1 IFPQDST
8 LSQPELNNYIQ
19 FLDKEVGKPKKE
31 VLKSL
36 SLDKIKK
43 IASLRYQAYD
53 KDFFNASK
61 YLLKSRKESG
71 IIGIIREKM
80 GNKVAT
86 LLWVNYLLKYKIN
99 SVNLVQHYSSAAD
112 FTYPRYEINA
122 TILDV
127 IKGINK
133 FKPGDT
139 LMFSYIP
146 GDYVPYVDFHKGE
159 TVFSGFLT
167 GEYRNVISITLF
179 YENPR
184 GGSDAS
190 YGRYPIGN
198 GILIDANNAWGY
210 GKSVPWE
217 EFKRR
222 LTQDINNIILGR

>member
-53 KDFFNASK
+53 KDFFNARK

-80 GNKVAT
+80 GDKVAT

-99 SVNLVQHYSSAAD
+99 SVNLVQHHSSAG

-139 LMFSYIP
+139 LMFFYIP
-146 GDYVPYVDFHKGE
+146 GGDDIPYVDFHEGE

-167 GEYRNVISITLF
+167 GEDKNGISIALF
-179 YENPR
+179 YENAK

-190 YGRYPIGN
+190 YGRYPIEN
-198 GILIDANNAWGY
+198 GILIDSNNAWGY

-217 EFKRR
+217 EFKKK
-222 LTQDINNIILGR
+222 LTQDINNIISGR